1 MADFLGH
8 DEISQRFLDSKSLD
22 FDAVGRFVTDIG
34 PELTI
39 RDDGLHGV
47 LFGKFNTLACI
58 FKADDLQQLMGLNRA
73 RLAQA
78 LDLSA

>member
-1 MADFLGH
+1 MPDNLSH
-8 DEISQRFLDSKSLD
+8 EEISQRFLESNALD
-22 FDAVGRFVTDIG
+22 FDAVGRFVTAIG

-58 FKADDLQQLMGLNRA
+58 LKADDLQQLMGLNRA

-78 LDLSA
+78 PDLSA

>member
-8 DEISQRFLDSKSLD
+8 EEISQRFLDSKSLD

-47 LFGKFNTLACI
+47 LFGKFSTLACI
-58 FKADDLQQLMGLNRA
+58 LKADDLRQLMGLNP